1 MHERE
6 LSYFVNMTELDLS
19 ENSLRDLNGLH
30 VLKQLTKL
38 WVQNNRIEIITFSPE
53 RSLENL
59 QVLDLSYNKIQHD
72 TIKNLFY
79 LPSLK

>member
-1 MHERE
+1 
-6 LSYFVNMTELDLS
+6 MTELDLS
-19 ENSLRDLNGLH
+19 ENALRDLNGLH

-38 WVQNNRIEIITFSPE
+38 WMQNNRIEIITFSPE

-59 QVLDLSYNKIQHD
+59 QFLDLSYNKIQHD